1 MVASSWTR
9 PLTGPRVPRVAIAPV
24 DRRGALT
31 GLDAV
36 VSPPDR
42 AEIEARIALMDRIEP
57 LEMSAAEEADFAV
70 WQRQV
75 KEYTIANA
83 SERIDGLFR

>member
-1 MVASSWTR
+1 
-9 PLTGPRVPRVAIAPV
+9 
-24 DRRGALT
+24 LT
-31 GLDAV
+31 GLDAED
-36 VSPPDR
+36 SPPDH
-42 AEIEARIALMDRIEP
+42 AEIAARLALMDRIEP
-57 LEMSAAEEADFAV
+57 LELSAAEQEDFAA